1 ADTLRQR
8 PNAKAVTETG
18 SQGVDHAVSPFPRTC
33 PALAP
38 PWPRAGPA
46 RRRPHA
52 RLALETD
59 GRRVGRSMSTPRRSA
74 YVHGAGPSSKRRSF
88 LHSASRTRRPGAHL

>member
-1 ADTLRQR
+1 MHVAMASARLQRCRRRDGIPPSRARVERLAGLGRIGQADTLRQR

-38 PWPRAGPA
+38 RWPRPPPPA
-46 RRRPHA
+46 RAARP
-52 RLALETD
+52 
-59 GRRVGRSMSTPRRSA
+59 
-74 YVHGAGPSSKRRSF
+74 
-88 LHSASRTRRPGAHL
+88 